1 MSKELKA
8 PDKVTQKMTR
18 DGAVAENLT
27 TGETSSISERPQ
39 EENYSAP
46 AGVAAEKVV
55 QHIGAEIERHAAK
68 GAEKKAL
75 DATQPKTHSSRLQF
89 SEAERATPE
98 LQKAIKKSD
107 KAADCLDAAR
117 AAIPKQTK
125 IKKER
130 VFDEAKGKAKTRL
143 SFEKTD
149 KPPSGKLRRD
159 KFRAIVHT
167 HFCRIASPGGYAVK
181 HTNDTGCRHVG
192 VHFHGQ
198 YFTAEIVKH
207 VERAKTLTVHQRI
220 AHKVHRPA
228 TVDDGLRLQTDGS
241 SAG

>member
-125 IKKER
+125 VGHRQAHHSRTPVSKETGVFAIYER
-130 VFDEAKGKAKTRL
+130 VVFSNAACE
-143 SFEKTD
+143 EK
-149 KPPSGKLRRD
+149 KLRFVLTTQESMDILSILR
-159 KFRAIVHT
+159 FR
-167 HFCRIASPGGYAVK
+167 
-181 HTNDTGCRHVG
+181 
-192 VHFHGQ
+192 
-198 YFTAEIVKH
+198 
-207 VERAKTLTVHQRI
+207 
-220 AHKVHRPA
+220 
-228 TVDDGLRLQTDGS
+228 
-241 SAG
+241 